1 MFQGPKRFTTPGFLA
16 KNCRAPGLQDRKI
29 AAVGPQGSIKQESA
43 ILSELQLGERLLG
56 SWLHQHNFFG
66 APGLQRTPL
75 WHLMIIKQSLGYA
88 K

>member
-56 SWLHQHNFFG
+56 SWLHQHNFLG
-66 APGLQRTPL
+66 GSRAPKNTPL
-75 WHLMIIKQSLGYA
+75 RPDDYQAVTGLC
-88 K
+88 